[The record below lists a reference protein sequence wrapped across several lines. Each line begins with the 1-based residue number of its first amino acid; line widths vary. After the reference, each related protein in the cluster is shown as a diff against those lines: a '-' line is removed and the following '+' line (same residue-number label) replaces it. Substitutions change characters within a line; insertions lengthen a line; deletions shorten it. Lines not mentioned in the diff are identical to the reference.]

1 MTGNLGERA
10 GEVFRYGGLGFP
22 VALPPGASVA
32 LELPPVIALEGGE
45 RWDFRPVLVVA
56 AEELAPAT
64 SVDTWVDSGLI
75 SQSDTLVGAEVLD
88 RQSAEIAG
96 GQAVRTLVHHA
107 HDQHAVALEQW
118 WLIVAARGWVLS
130 ASCAAPDYD
139 RVADD
144 FAQLVAGFVPVAG
157 ER

>member
-10 GEVFRYGGLGFP
+10 GEVFRYGGLGFS

-32 LELPPVIALEGGE
+32 LELPPVIALGGGE

-56 AEELAPAT
+56 AEELAPGT

-75 SQSDTLVGAEVLD
+75 GQADALVGADVFD
-88 RQSAEIAG
+88 RQPAEIADG
-96 GQAVRTLVHHA
+96 EAVRTLIHHA
-107 HDQHAVALEQW
+107 HNQHAVALEQW
-118 WLIVAARGWVLS
+118 WMIVAARGWVLS

-139 RVADD
+139 RVS
-144 FAQLVAGFVPVAG
+144 G
-157 ER
+157 